1 MKRTSAKGAC
11 CEAILEALVET
22 ELVHVCLFV

>member
-1 MKRTSAKGAC
+1 MKRPSAKRVC
-11 CEAILEALVET
+11 CEAILEGLVET